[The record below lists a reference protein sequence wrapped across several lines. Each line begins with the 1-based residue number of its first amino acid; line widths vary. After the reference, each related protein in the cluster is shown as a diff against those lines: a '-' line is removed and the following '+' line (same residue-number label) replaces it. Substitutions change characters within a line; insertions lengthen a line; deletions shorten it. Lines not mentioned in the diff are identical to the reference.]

1 VLVLVLVLVRDARRS
16 TSADDLRRGTVV
28 ARPPALIRSAEV
40 RGSRPTMSLERGR
53 KRVARSIV
61 RDYRNKASAEPAL
74 VLGERGGWER
84 NE

>member
-1 VLVLVLVLVRDARRS
+1 
-16 TSADDLRRGTVV
+16 
-28 ARPPALIRSAEV
+28 
-40 RGSRPTMSLERGR
+40 MSLERGR